1 MSKRIRV
8 VMATGAVLAVF
19 GASACQVLDGEGAEP
34 TDTPEE
40 ATNAGPLAPVLAGL
54 LKVEP
59 SERLTAENATKML
72 RIAALAPWAPET
84 DKKTAEQAPAPAEPR
99 PAGPQDGEHE
109 SAREQAKEH
118 FRAGAHVLAES
129 INERL
134 RHSPEAMNS
143 IMTSIRESTDTLG
156 LTSSGRHAEHQSRLP
171 VVLMVALGVILL
183 LGLVLWALLG
193 R

>member
-1 MSKRIRV
+1 M
-8 VMATGAVLAVF
+8 
-19 GASACQVLDGEGAEP
+19 
-34 TDTPEE
+34 
-40 ATNAGPLAPVLAGL
+40 LAGL

-84 DKKTAEQAPAPAEPR
+84 SPERGADGPATPAEPR
-99 PAGPQDGEHE
+99 PAEAEHGHHG
-109 SAREQAKEH
+109 SAREQAREH

-134 RHSPEAMNS
+134 RHSPEAMNT

-156 LTSSGRHAEHQSRLP
+156 LTSSGKHAERGRLP
-171 VVLMVALGVILL
+171 VVAAVVLGIAVLL
-183 LGLVLWALLG
+183 AIVLWALLG